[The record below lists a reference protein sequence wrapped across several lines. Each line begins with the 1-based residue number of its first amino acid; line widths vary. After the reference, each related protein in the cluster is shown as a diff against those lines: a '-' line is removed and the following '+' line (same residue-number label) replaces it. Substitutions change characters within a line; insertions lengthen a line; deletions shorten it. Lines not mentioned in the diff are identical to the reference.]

1 MGGKLEGKF
10 WRRFLTWVLGG
21 VGLKEWLMW
30 VGREEDHE
38 SIVYFIW
45 VFSGFFFFIIGSA
58 LDLDWALMWIW
69 MV

>member
-38 SIVYFIW
+38 SIVQYILFG
-45 VFSGFFFFIIGSA
+45 FFLGFFFYHWVCTGS
-58 LDLDWALMWIW
+58 
-69 MV
+69 

>member
-45 VFSGFFFFIIGSA
+45 VFSGFFFLSLG
-58 LDLDWALMWIW
+58 LHWILTGL
-69 MV
+69 